1 MGIQNYIEN
10 QDNEEQSDVEQDN
23 EEQSDVELDNE
34 EQSDVELDN
43 EDLNI
48 EDYPNEEK
56 EEQSD
61 EEPENI
67 KYIVGEN
74 GLLEYE
80 SDDELVDRDKL
91 IALQDQYN
99 DNELIERVLGFNK
112 YTNIQI
118 DDYLDYVREI
128 SHIHFSYEERN
139 IIPTL
144 YSKFKKRNT
153 NQILHQLFKLIKLI
167 QDKERKKIASYLL
180 FYVVSI
186 TLKTLNIRD
195 AISLYIVGYEKM
207 LEFKEHE
214 SLNFEDFFKFDH
226 RELPKIEEVLN
237 NRQK

>member
-10 QDNEEQSDVEQDN
+10 QDNEEQGN
-23 EEQSDVELDNE
+23 EEQGNVELDN

-74 GLLEYE
+74 GLLEDE

-186 TLKTLNIRD
+186 TLKTINIRD

>member
-10 QDNEEQSDVEQDN
+10 QDNEEQSDEEQDN
-23 EEQSDVELDNE
+23 EEQSDEEQSDEELDNE
-34 EQSDVELDN
+34 QD
-43 EDLNI
+43 
-48 EDYPNEEK
+48 NEEK

-74 GLLEYE
+74 GLLEDE

-153 NQILHQLFKLIKLI
+153 NQILHQLFKLIRLI
-167 QDKERKKIASYLL
+167 QGKERKKIASYLL

-237 NRQK
+237 CQR